1 MKKTLLRIVTACL
14 FFIFLTAYSSN
25 PFRGTVG
32 NVAPNFKVENDLT
45 TVELQKL
52 KGKYVLLSFW
62 NSVDAESRI
71 ANIQYDREVR
81 ALDGIDFVAV
91 NFDSSFGV
99 YQEILKNDELN
110 AVSQFYEREGSESM
124 LYARYELA
132 RGMKALLLDKT
143 GKVVAENPSPEEL
156 KGLAGL

>member
-1 MKKTLLRIVTACL
+1 M
-14 FFIFLTAYSSN
+14 
-25 PFRGTVG
+25 
-32 NVAPNFKVENDLT
+32 
-45 TVELQKL
+45 
-52 KGKYVLLSFW
+52 
-62 NSVDAESRI
+62 
-71 ANIQYDREVR
+71 R

-156 KGLAGL
+156 KSLAGL

>member
-52 KGKYVLLSFW
+52 KGKYVLFLS
-62 NSVDAESRI
+62 SGESRGALRQCQYKI
-71 ANIQYDREVR
+71 AGKKKAWAF
-81 ALDGIDFVAV
+81 ALFATRPIKIADKKLL
-91 NFDSSFGV
+91 S
-99 YQEILKNDELN
+99 
-110 AVSQFYEREGSESM
+110 
-124 LYARYELA
+124 
-132 RGMKALLLDKT
+132 ALRR
-143 GKVVAENPSPEEL
+143 VF
-156 KGLAGL
+156 